1 MTLKFKSPSQSL
13 TSGLEPRSQKA
24 ATFAADMLYGT
35 EYDFVLKQAVRHQ
48 QSLEEA
54 LEHSNCEKIWKE
66 ISVGND
72 VMAQTVDEEADGP
85 HGKQTALLAS
95 LMPGVV
101 TNLHS
106 PEHVSR
112 RETAEA
118 AAEHA
123 RRQVS
128 SQLRCVDGSQSLE
141 RLAAQLREIDF
152 CKLRGTPESSIFI
165 LYQVESAGE
174 HERDARRSSTPL
186 RKDHLEKVVKAF
198 LSTRGELPD
207 WEANTIIF
215 PALDPSDLQ
224 LYSV

>member
-54 LEHSNCEKIWKE
+54 LDHSNCEKIWKE

-72 VMAQTVDEEADGP
+72 TMVQAVDEEADGP
-85 HGKQTALLAS
+85 HGKQMALLAS

-106 PEHVSR
+106 PEHVGR

-118 AAEHA
+118 AAENA

-141 RLAAQLREIDF
+141 RLAAQLREIS
-152 CKLRGTPESSIFI
+152 LRGTPESSIFI

-174 HERDARRSSTPL
+174 HERDARRSATPL
-186 RKDHLEKVVKAF
+186 RKDHLEKVTKAF
-198 LSTRGELPD
+198 MSTRGELPD
-207 WEANTIIF
+207 WEADNILF
-215 PALDPSDLQ
+215 PAMDASDLQ
-224 LYSV
+224 LY

>member
-1 MTLKFKSPSQSL
+1 MRRPWT
-13 TSGLEPRSQKA
+13 
-24 ATFAADMLYGT
+24 
-35 EYDFVLKQAVRHQ
+35 
-48 QSLEEA
+48 
-54 LEHSNCEKIWKE
+54 NCEKIWKE

-72 VMAQTVDEEADGP
+72 TVVHAAEEEADGS
-85 HGKQTALLAS
+85 HGKQMALLAS

-106 PEHVSR
+106 PEHVGR

-118 AAEHA
+118 AAENA

-141 RLAAQLREIDF
+141 RLAAQLREVDF

-174 HERDARRSSTPL
+174 HERDARRSATPL
-186 RKDHLEKVVKAF
+186 RKDHLEKVTKAF
-198 LSTRGELPD
+198 MSTRGELPD
-207 WEANTIIF
+207 WEADNILF
-215 PALDPSDLQ
+215 PAMDASDLQ
-224 LYSV
+224 LY